1 MEIVSKLFKNIL
13 LTIFLRASI
22 NTILCFILF
31 FIRLE
36 RKKLVKS
43 FFDLDFRVLISYSQV
58 STKKKKKIPTIKL

>member
-22 NTILCFILF
+22 NTILCFIFF

-58 STKKKKKIPTIKL
+58 STKKKPQLSNYR